1 MTLLTVGVSLFVL
14 IHLIPSATLLRNAL
28 NNGLGEKAY
37 KGMYSLVALTGFG
50 LMIYGKAYA
59 EFVPVWSPPAFSMH
73 VAWLMMIPA
82 LILVVG
88 ANVPGNIKRF
98 TPHPMMWGVLI
109 WSLTHLFANGDQ
121 ASIILFAP
129 LGLLALIIIVA
140 NVRGASRQT
149 EVLPFSADIK
159 VIVIGLVSYAVFAA
173 AHPYLFKAP
182 AF

>member
-1 MTLLTVGVSLFVL
+1 MTLLTIGVSLFVL
-14 IHLIPSATLLRNAL
+14 IHLIPSATPLRNAL

-88 ANVPGNIKRF
+88 ANGGISVWKR
-98 TPHPMMWGVLI
+98 TRQEG
-109 WSLTHLFANGDQ
+109 
-121 ASIILFAP
+121 
-129 LGLLALIIIVA
+129 LGGW
-140 NVRGASRQT
+140 VRM
-149 EVLPFSADIK
+149 
-159 VIVIGLVSYAVFAA
+159 
-173 AHPYLFKAP
+173 P
-182 AF
+182 AWWAT